1 MFSNFSI
8 KWQRTLVFLIM
19 LLSLAA
25 MGALVYLLLILGNYT
40 GLMVVSTVTPTIIM
54 SIATWLYLRI
64 NWSASGILATSL
76 LMTQWKRKIL
86 TYVGIGF
93 FLGVPSVYFIMHGV
107 TQSIFSTVFPLAYI
121 LLMSVCTIAVVPAFL
136 KATGAIALVRYVIIT
151 VALFVILFKVSVYLD
166 SYFPGNLTTTITKNL
181 FFTLGCSN
189 VLLLFLLHSAWHQV
203 FTMEQAVVVAA
214 PLNEVVVVHDIPIP
228 NRNPN

>member
-1 MFSNFSI
+1 MCKGLKSKILVGNNTLERKMFSNLSI

-19 LLSLAA
+19 LLSLAT

-40 GLMVVSTVTPTIIM
+40 GLMVISTVTPTIIM

-64 NWSASGILATSL
+64 NWSASGILSTSP
-76 LMTQWKRKIL
+76 LMTEWKRKIL

-151 VALFVILFKVSVYLD
+151 VALFVILF
-166 SYFPGNLTTTITKNL
+166 T
-181 FFTLGCSN
+181 
-189 VLLLFLLHSAWHQV
+189 
-203 FTMEQAVVVAA
+203 
-214 PLNEVVVVHDIPIP
+214 PLKI
-228 NRNPN
+228 

>member
-1 MFSNFSI
+1 MFSNLSI

-19 LLSLAA
+19 LLSLAT

-64 NWSASGILATSL
+64 NWSASGILATSP
-76 LMTQWKRKIL
+76 LMTEWKRKIL

-151 VALFVILFKVSVYLD
+151 VALFVILFKVGVYLD

-181 FFTLGCSN
+181 FFALGCSN
-189 VLLLFLLHSAWHQV
+189 VFLLFLLHSAWHQV
-203 FTMEQAVVVAA
+203 FTMEKAVVVVA

-228 NRNPN
+228 INKI